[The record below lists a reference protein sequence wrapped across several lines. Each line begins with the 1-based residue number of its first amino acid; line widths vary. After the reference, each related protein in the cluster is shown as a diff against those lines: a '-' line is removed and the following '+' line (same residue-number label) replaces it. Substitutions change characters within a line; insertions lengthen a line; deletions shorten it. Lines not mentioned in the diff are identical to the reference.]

1 MATLKEL
8 AAASGVSIRTVAR
21 VLNNAPHIAPDK
33 RRLVEKAVKKLGY
46 TPNLL
51 ARGLKTSRKNLLGI
65 IGSTLDVPVLTRKMS
80 ALQHQADHCGFRTMI
95 GLTENVA
102 EKEARF
108 IREFA
113 QFCDGLLFLNNP
125 RSENLKMMKQ
135 QRVPYVLEDS
145 LIPREPAVAIDRA
158 AGIREAL
165 DACAGSYPQAIFLT
179 SDPHPQE
186 ERRQAFKKGAG
197 TAAAVICVPKQ
208 NAPGGYAA
216 GDRVADLHSALVI
229 CYSDRMAAGLM
240 RRLYELGARVPEDL
254 GVVGFDDDEYAE
266 FQYKPLSTV
275 SQSVME
281 LAEQALALLQA
292 TLDHKPIPLQTIIK
306 TKFIDRESTL

>member
-8 AAASGVSIRTVAR
+8 AQASGVSIRTVAR

-33 RRLVEKAVKKLGY
+33 RQLVEKAVKKLGY

-108 IREFA
+108 IHEFT
-113 QFCDGLLFLNNP
+113 QFCDGLLFLNTP
-125 RSENLKMMKQ
+125 RTENLKLMKQ
-135 QRVPYVLEDS
+135 QHTPYVLVDS
-145 LIPREPAVAIDRA
+145 SLRREPAVTIDRA
-158 AGIREAL
+158 AGVSEAL
-165 DACAGSYPQAIFLT
+165 TACAGKYSQAVFLT
-179 SDPHPQE
+179 SDPRPQE
-186 ERRQAFKKGAG
+186 ERRQAFRNQAGAN
-197 TAAAVICVPKQ
+197 ARVICTAEQ
-208 NAPGGYAA
+208 NAAGGYAA
-216 GDRVADLHSALVI
+216 GNEVAALHSGLVI
-229 CYSDRMAAGLM
+229 CYSDRIAAGLM
-240 RRLYELGARVPEDL
+240 RRLYELDARVPEDF
-254 GVVGFDDDEYAE
+254 GVVGFDDDEYAA

-275 SQSVME
+275 SQSVAE
-281 LAEQALALLQA
+281 LARQALVLLQA
-292 TLDHKPIPLQTIIK
+292 TLDHKPIPLQTIIT
-306 TKFIDRESTL
+306 TKYIKRESTL